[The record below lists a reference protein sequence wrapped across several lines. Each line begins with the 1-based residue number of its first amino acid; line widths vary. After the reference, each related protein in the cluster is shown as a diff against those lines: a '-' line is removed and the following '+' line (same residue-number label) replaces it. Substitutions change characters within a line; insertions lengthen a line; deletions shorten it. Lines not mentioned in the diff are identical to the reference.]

1 MAKIV
6 GITIG
11 PIIETISE
19 SKKIYEI
26 ANASGFFS
34 NIIYEFLCKIKTD
47 AYDIITP
54 NFKESDKTKNIDEKF
69 YPDRVVLKVKDDKRE
84 EKEILE
90 DISDIYQS
98 IVGSEKLQ
106 TLKDYINFNII
117 VKELEEGKEKKIFDY
132 LDGVE
137 LIKNFSN
144 GYETKDIIKRITEY
158 LENKKTLNKK
168 FNVNFG
174 SDNENE
180 ENGYRAI
187 IALDLDNMG
196 KFSQNKL
203 EETIKIS
210 EAIYKYI
217 ESLNNFIS
225 KKYDGKQEGLV
236 LYSAGDD
243 VLAILNPKHIF
254 EFIEEACNKLN
265 EIFGGFGNR
274 ELSVS
279 FGIFICYAKYPIKEA
294 IEKAHSLLFGK
305 AKATKNTASILIEKH
320 SGQSVEINFE
330 NLIDKKEGKF
340 NKNNKYFGYMK
351 SNVSNEKNNSND
363 EENKDRLLNTI
374 VQKVS
379 RDEFIFKAIITG
391 SYEKDRKD
399 KMIESY
405 LSELFDA
412 KEEGKEQLGY
422 LEGFLQ
428 SIEDKEKF
436 SNEFSQILS
445 FFRMLK
451 FYVSRGKGGRDN
463 GI

>member
-180 ENGYRAI
+180 ESGYRAI

-265 EIFGGFGNR
+265 EIFGGFRNR

-294 IEKAHSLLFGK
+294 IEKAHSRLSK
-305 AKATKNTASILIEKH
+305 AKKTKDKNAAYILIEKH
-320 SGQSVEINFE
+320 SGQSIEFNFE
-330 NLIDKKEGKF
+330 NLIDKNERKF
-340 NKNNKYFGYMK
+340 NKSNNYFEYIQ
-351 SNVSNEKNNSND
+351 SNISHEKNNSND
-363 EENKDRLLNTI
+363 VENKERLLNTI

-379 RDEFIFKAIITG
+379 RDEFIFKTITTS
-391 SYEKDRKD
+391 SYEKNKKD
-399 KMIESY
+399 KMIKSY

-422 LEGFLQ
+422 LEKFLC

-436 SNEFSQILS
+436 SNEFKQILS

-451 FYVSRGKGGRDN
+451 FYVSRGKGGER
-463 GI
+463 